1 MSQNFKQ
8 NKTRN
13 LMLYYSVAISVIL
26 AIILLS
32 LWLSPV
38 YAATNAN
45 EVSIKE
51 IKQIKAGVS
60 QYHVVLNYCFET
72 KLNQPI
78 GVVVSSG
85 IGKNIVALDTSSK
98 IGTCSPYVTKINAEK
113 TSNIVATLFGS
124 DKVND
129 LTKEFE
135 SRLTLLQEKKIQA
148 YQKLQIEESLDRP
161 NHKKIEHLE
170 KDIIKLDQSIQNSKA
185 SIRILKTL

>member
-1 MSQNFKQ
+1 MSQNFAQ
-8 NKTRN
+8 NRTRN

-26 AIILLS
+26 ALILLS

-38 YAATNAN
+38 YAVSNTN
-45 EVSIKE
+45 EVTIKE
-51 IKQIKAGVS
+51 IKQTKAGVS
-60 QYHVVLNYCFET
+60 QYHVVLNYCNVN
-72 KLNQPI
+72 KLNQPV
-78 GVVVSSG
+78 GVIVSSG

-124 DKVND
+124 DQIVD
-129 LTKEFE
+129 LTKQFE
-135 SRLTLLQEKKIQA
+135 SRLALLQEKKIQA
-148 YQKLQIEESLDRP
+148 YQKLQIEESLESP

-170 KDIIKLDQSIQNSKA
+170 KDIMKLDQSIQNSKQ